1 MKYVAKGRSPEQ
13 FETWKAL
20 ANDSWTPTYDDLQ
33 HPQKKIVHEA
43 LLAEQ
48 GWVCCYC
55 GRGIAQHDSHIEHFR
70 PQETAP
76 QLALAFE
83 NLFASC
89 IREREPGAP
98 LHCGHGK
105 GNEFDEARH
114 ISPLDQGCERR
125 FLYTLEGAI
134 RPADID
140 DCPARYMT
148 QLLKLDLAFLR
159 NRRQEVLASIFDVDF
174 LSTASEDELRRLAAA
189 CREPDERGKLTNF
202 GHVIARYVEQ
212 LLGQT
217 VEEPSRQATGQSWRR

>member
-1 MKYVAKGRSPEQ
+1 MKRVVKGPVPAT
-13 FETWKAL
+13 FESWKAL
-20 ANDSWTPTYDDLQ
+20 ASDRWAPTYDDLRN
-33 HPQKKIVHEA
+33 PQKRIVHEA
-43 LLAEQ
+43 LLREQ

-55 GRGIAQHDSHIEHFR
+55 GREIAQHDSHIEHFR
-70 PQETAP
+70 PQETYP
-76 QLALAFE
+76 EQALSFE

-105 GNEFDEARH
+105 GNEFDEANH
-114 ISPLDQGCERR
+114 VSPTDPGCERR

-134 RPADID
+134 RPFGIGD
-140 DCPARYMT
+140 DAAGYMS

-159 NRRQEVLASIFDVDF
+159 NRRQEVLASVFDIDF
-174 LSTASEDELRRLAAA
+174 LSTASDDELRRLAAA
-189 CREPDERGKLTNF
+189 CREPDAQGKLTNF

-217 VEEPSRQATGQSWRR
+217 A